1 VSSGSA
7 TMLGGN
13 LFVSGNLQVLGSSTN
28 VSIQSNTVELGDNI
42 ILVNAYSPFQRY
54 AGISGYD
61 SGSIGQSGSL
71 LWDSVNNDWLT
82 VDGSNNSSKV
92 VGTTAGTLGSETSLT
107 SGTFPIASS
116 DNTIGDSLLTY
127 SGTTLQFNTD
137 KFTVESVS
145 GNTVVAGTLKV
156 STNGND
162 LVSSTRSNVTFKNAS
177 DVFGEIATTDT
188 TDVLAGM
195 LGYDATTGGLKFSTV
210 IDGGTF

>member
-1 VSSGSA
+1 MSSGSA

>member
-1 VSSGSA
+1 
-7 TMLGGN
+7 MLGGD
-13 LFVSGNLQVLGSSTN
+13 LFVSGNLQVFGSSTN
-28 VSIQSNTVELGDNI
+28 VSLQSNTVEIGDNI

-61 SGSIGQSGSL
+61 SGSLGGSGSL
-71 LWDSVNNDWLT
+71 LWDSTNNDWLT
-82 VDGSNNSSKV
+82 VNEFNNSSKV
-92 VGTTAGTLGSETSLT
+92 VGTTEAALGSETSLT

-116 DNTIGDSLLTY
+116 DNTIGNSLLTY

-145 GNTVVAGTLKV
+145 GNTVVNGTLKV

-177 DVFGEIATTDT
+177 DIFGEVPTTDT
-188 TDVLAGM
+188 SDVVSTM
-195 LGYDATTGGLKFSTV
+195 LGYKTSDGSLTFTNV

>member
-1 VSSGSA
+1 
-7 TMLGGN
+7 M
-13 LFVSGNLQVLGSSTN
+13 
-28 VSIQSNTVELGDNI
+28 
-42 ILVNAYSPFQRY
+42 
-54 AGISGYD
+54 
-61 SGSIGQSGSL
+61 
-71 LWDSVNNDWLT
+71 LWDSLNNDWLT

-92 VGTTAGTLGSETSLT
+92 IGTTAGTLGSELSLT

-116 DNTIGDSLLTY
+116 DNTIGDSLLKY

-156 STNGND
+156 STNGSD

-177 DVFGEIATTDT
+177 DVFGEIPTTDT
-188 TDVLAGM
+188 TSVLSGM
-195 LGYDATTGGLKFSTV
+195 LGYDESTGGLKFSTV

>member
-1 VSSGSA
+1 
-7 TMLGGN
+7 MLGGD
-13 LFVSGNLQVLGSSTN
+13 LFVSGNLQVLGSSTSVN
-28 VSIQSNTVELGDNI
+28 IQSQNVEIGDNI

-61 SGSIGQSGSL
+61 SGSVGQSGSL

-92 VGTTAGTLGSETSLT
+92 IGTTAATLGSETSLT

-116 DNTIGDSLLTY
+116 DNTIGDSLLIY
-127 SGTTLQFNTD
+127 SGTTLAFNSN

-156 STNGND
+156 STNGSD
-162 LVSSTRSNVTFKNAS
+162 LVSSTRSNVTFKNAN
-177 DVFGEIATTDT
+177 DIFGEIPTTDT
-188 TDVLAGM
+188 SDTVSTI
-195 LGYDATTGGLKFSTV
+195 LGYKTSDGSLTFTNT

>member
-1 VSSGSA
+1 
-7 TMLGGN
+7 MLGGD
-13 LFVSGNLQVLGSSTN
+13 LFVSGNLQVFGSSTN
-28 VSIQSNTVELGDNI
+28 VSLQSNTVEIGDNI

-61 SGSIGQSGSL
+61 SGSADQSGSL
-71 LWDSVNNDWLT
+71 LWDSTNNKWLT
-82 VDGSNNSSKV
+82 VDGSNNSSRI
-92 VGTTAGTLGSETSLT
+92 VGTTAAALGSETSLT
-107 SGTFPIASS
+107 SGTVPIASA
-116 DNTIGDSLLTY
+116 DNTITDSLLKY

-156 STNGND
+156 STNGSD

-177 DVFGEIATTDT
+177 DVFGEIPTTDT
-188 TDVLAGM
+188 TSVLSGM
-195 LGYDATTGGLKFSTV
+195 LGYDESTGGLKFSTV